1 MRSVLPRFL
10 PSVTSPEIS
19 PLPVNDV
26 YSCIDACE
34 TSSLALLPHKQADRG
49 VCGIGVQLLKCP
61 NGDIIILH
69 VLTGSVADDAG
80 LEAGDQILAV
90 DATNV
95 KQNGLDCLQVARLI
109 GGLEGTMVRLQ
120 VLSKS
125 GRVFE
130 AVLKREKAPLL
141 TPERKLMAQEAAE
154 VVLRCLHHSTSLPS
168 LSRRQDCGDGSLDVV
183 KQQFTGNAAEEE
195 GQESC
200 ADGLGQGWSGEEG
213 GGEVDEDASL
223 ALSMLWALEGQAKD
237 AVRSLLLPNPC
248 TFSRGRAGALS
259 EWM

>member
-1 MRSVLPRFL
+1 
-10 PSVTSPEIS
+10 
-19 PLPVNDV
+19 
-26 YSCIDACE
+26 
-34 TSSLALLPHKQADRG
+34 
-49 VCGIGVQLLKCP
+49 
-61 NGDIIILH
+61 
-69 VLTGSVADDAG
+69 
-80 LEAGDQILAV
+80 
-90 DATNV
+90 
-95 KQNGLDCLQVARLI
+95 
-109 GGLEGTMVRLQ
+109 MVRLH

-130 AVLKREKAPLL
+130 AVLKREKAALL
-141 TPERKLMAQEAAE
+141 TPERKRMAQEAAE
-154 VVLRCLHHSTSLPS
+154 VVLRCLHHSTFLPS

-183 KQQFTGNAAEEE
+183 KQQFTANAAEEE

>member
-1 MRSVLPRFL
+1 
-10 PSVTSPEIS
+10 
-19 PLPVNDV
+19 
-26 YSCIDACE
+26 
-34 TSSLALLPHKQADRG
+34 
-49 VCGIGVQLLKCP
+49 
-61 NGDIIILH
+61 
-69 VLTGSVADDAG
+69 
-80 LEAGDQILAV
+80 
-90 DATNV
+90 
-95 KQNGLDCLQVARLI
+95 
-109 GGLEGTMVRLQ
+109 MVRLQ

-183 KQQFTGNAAEEE
+183 KQQLTGNAAEEE

-200 ADGLGQGWSGEEG
+200 ADGLGQGGSGQEG

-248 TFSRGRAGALS
+248 TFSRGRADALS